1 MEAFRMGY
9 NIVVCIK
16 QIIDIDQMKIDQN
29 TLEPILKDLPYK
41 IEDLSK
47 NAVEE
52 AVRIKEKHGGKV
64 TGLIFGSD
72 QATMA
77 MKEALAMGADE
88 GIIIKG
94 YRGSNP
100 KYTAAVLADKIKG
113 LNADLIILGNE
124 SADAYTGQVP
134 GRLSTLLKLP
144 LLGNA
149 VKLEV
154 QERTVSLTALP
165 NKGNAVKL
173 EVQERTVKITKT
185 LEDFNVI
192 ESATMPAI
200 VSVEQEIN
208 EPRLP
213 PLLQIMAAG
222 RKPMK
227 IEDTKINIEK
237 SVEIISNKAP
247 KSERKRKIYEDI
259 SNDLP
264 EIAKIIKGEIK

>member
-77 MKEALAMGADE
+77 MKEALAMGTDE

-154 QERTVSLTALP
+154 QERTV
-165 NKGNAVKL
+165 
-173 EVQERTVKITKT
+173 KITKT

-227 IEDTKINIEK
+227 IEDTEINIEK

>member
-1 MEAFRMGY
+1 MGY

-72 QATMA
+72 QATMP

-88 GIIIKG
+88 GVIIKG
-94 YRGSNP
+94 YKGNNP
-100 KYTAAVLADKIKG
+100 KYTAAVLADKIKTM
-113 LNADLIILGNE
+113 NADLILLGNE
-124 SADAYTGQVP
+124 SADAYTGQLP
-134 GRLSTLLKLP
+134 GRLATLLKMP

-154 QERTVSLTALP
+154 LDKS
-165 NKGNAVKL
+165 
-173 EVQERTVKITKT
+173 VKITKT
-185 LEDFNVI
+185 LEDFNVL
-192 ESATMPAI
+192 ESATMPVI
-200 VSVEQEIN
+200 VSVEQEMN

-222 RKPMK
+222 RKPLK
-227 IEDTKINIEK
+227 IEDTKLSIEKNIE
-237 SVEIISNKAP
+237 ILNNKAP
-247 KSERKRKIYEDI
+247 KSERKRKIYEDV